1 MLDRYI
7 AVSCQHFHL
16 IGICEQ
22 CEQDNFLLP
31 VTEVRWQSDPCDTD
45 DILKDAHVKFHL
57 VVFYK
62 VGVLTS
68 LSPLLSHLVHVP
80 NPKKTCTL
88 TPAIFGPIATTF
100 LQ

>member
-1 MLDRYI
+1 M
-7 AVSCQHFHL
+7 
-16 IGICEQ
+16 E
-22 CEQDNFLLP
+22 
-31 VTEVRWQSDPCDTD
+31 SDPYDTD
-45 DILKDAHVKFHL
+45 GILKDVHVKIHS

-62 VGVLTS
+62 VGILTS

-88 TPAIFGPIATTF
+88 TPDIFGPIATTF